1 MTFLGSVWL
10 ILVIRESH
18 CHSLKIV
25 LGQKISQRSFKKIE
39 GSILGIQGSQNPRL
53 GICLGIKFVWYLVC
67 LYFVAVFYVSVW
79 IVTGLFY
86 FNDPGAEIARACC

>member
-1 MTFLGSVWL
+1 MTFLGSVCL
-10 ILVIRESH
+10 LLVIRESH
-18 CHSLKIV
+18 CQSLKIV
-25 LGQKISQRSFKKIE
+25 LGQQISQRSFKKIE
-39 GSILGIQGSQNPRL
+39 GSILGIQSPRL
-53 GICLGIKFVWYLVC
+53 GVCLRIKFVWYLVC